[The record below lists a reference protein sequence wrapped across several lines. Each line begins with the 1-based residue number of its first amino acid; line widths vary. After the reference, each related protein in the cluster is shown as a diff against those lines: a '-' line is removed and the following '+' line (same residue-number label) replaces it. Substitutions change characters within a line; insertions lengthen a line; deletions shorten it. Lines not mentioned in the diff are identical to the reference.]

1 MRRYFLHKEHFR
13 TRKNE
18 LEEQMEKLTAEIEN
32 LLPKEIKQSNE
43 DFGATLKRLK
53 KKLESLSNCDGPKI
67 PENIVEGFIER
78 IWVSKD
84 EFRWYLRNPSE
95 NEYEDK
101 ECERM
106 KIADFVID
114 LEQAK
119 KYQYSFSTKKRVY
132 NWVDLNVS
140 VWI

>member
-1 MRRYFLHKEHFR
+1 MGY
-13 TRKNE
+13 
-18 LEEQMEKLTAEIEN
+18 
-32 LLPKEIKQSNE
+32 
-43 DFGATLKRLK
+43 LKGK
-53 KKLESLSNCDGPKI
+53 WS
-67 PENIVEGFIER
+67 
-78 IWVSKD
+78 
-84 EFRWYLRNPSE
+84 LRNPSH
-95 NEYEDK
+95 NGTEDD